1 MFRDEADLLEDKMAP
16 RRKTAAKTSEDDFH
30 GKLSA
35 LKSDLAA
42 LQKDV
47 RGIAGDAGE
56 AATAKMNEALNGAM
70 ETVQDMAER
79 VEDWGADHIVSL
91 REQVREQ
98 PLAACALAMGAGALL
113 GALLLRR

>member
-1 MFRDEADLLEDKMAP
+1 MAP
-16 RRKTAAKTSEDDFH
+16 RRKATTKASGDDFQD
-30 GKLSA
+30 KLSA
-35 LKSDLAA
+35 LKSDLSA

-70 ETVQDMAER
+70 ETVQDMADR
-79 VEDWGADHIVSL
+79 IEDWGADHIVSL

>member
-1 MFRDEADLLEDKMAP
+1 MFRDDADLMEDKMAP
-16 RRKTAAKTSEDDFH
+16 RRKAAAKSEDDFQS
-30 GKLSA
+30 KLSA
-35 LKSDLAA
+35 LKSDLSA

-56 AATAKMNEALNGAM
+56 AATAKMNDALTGAM
-70 ETVQDMAER
+70 ETVQDMADR
-79 VEDWGADHIVSL
+79 IEDWGADHIVSL